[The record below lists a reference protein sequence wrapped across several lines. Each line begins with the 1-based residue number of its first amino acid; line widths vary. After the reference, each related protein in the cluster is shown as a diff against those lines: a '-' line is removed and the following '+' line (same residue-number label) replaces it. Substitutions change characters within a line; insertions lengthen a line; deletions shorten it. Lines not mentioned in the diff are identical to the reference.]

1 MTFEASGS
9 PFPCRI
15 RGNDAVN
22 KVRLF
27 ASGRVR
33 DYDTRMRFR
42 LDPGSLHVR
51 VTIMTLMI
59 VGASLLL
66 ADLIDR
72 HYVSELAR
80 ENLHAKTVGIL
91 RSFDLKI
98 SKRDDLRGDLAGA
111 QELAT
116 LYEENP
122 DILLLQVYVSDG
134 GPTAAPVALITYGDA
149 TGMEPS
155 MVPREVREVLATGQK
170 VSRLG
175 YDAAGHRMS
184 LAVPIRAKQQVVGA
198 LYAEVW
204 TAQFDSLL
212 AHHRTWSITIRI
224 LAGVLIV
231 LAINL
236 FLYFHVH
243 RPLRRLQSAVTAV
256 AKRDLTTS
264 VPVERQDEIGL
275 VGAQF
280 NLMVEQLRLV
290 AEENRRLYEALK
302 EANDSL
308 QGRVAEATSELLKR
322 NQELEEL
329 NDVLSATQRE
339 TARVQRLAVLGQTV
353 ATVAHRIGTPLTG
366 ISGHIQLLAE
376 DQSLSDAVRSRVT
389 TVTGQIE
396 RLSRVIEDLLTL
408 ARKPDPPRTQ
418 VDVNAVL
425 EQVLNLFR
433 PAIEQQRIE
442 LVTEF
447 SDTLPPITADGTQ
460 LHEVFTNLIDNAL
473 DAMPKGGRLMI
484 RTHHDESSTAGV
496 RRRLIV
502 AEIGDTGTG
511 IDPRHRDRVFE
522 PFFTTKPSG
531 LGTGLGLA
539 IAKEAIRL
547 HGGQITM
554 TSEVGKGTCIKVSLP
569 VTGEPR

>member
-1 MTFEASGS
+1 MAFQ
-9 PFPCRI
+9 
-15 RGNDAVN
+15 
-22 KVRLF
+22 
-27 ASGRVR
+27 
-33 DYDTRMRFR
+33 
-42 LDPGSLHVR
+42 LDPRSLHVR
-51 VTIMTLMI
+51 LTVITLMI

-80 ENLHAKTVGIL
+80 ENLRAKTVGLL

-98 SKRDDLRGDLAGA
+98 TKRADLHRDVAGKR
-111 QELAT
+111 ELAAI
-116 LYEENP
+116 YEDNP
-122 DILLLQVYVSDG
+122 DILLLQLYVSEG
-134 GPTAAPVALITYGDA
+134 GQTAPPVPLITHGDV
-149 TGMEPS
+149 TGMDLS
-155 MVPREVREVLATGQK
+155 TIPREVREVLATGQK
-170 VSRLG
+170 MSQLG
-175 YDAAGHRMS
+175 YEAGAHRMS
-184 LAVPIRAKQQVVGA
+184 LAVPIRVKQEVVGA

-204 TAQFDSLL
+204 TGQFDSLL
-212 AHHRTWSITIRI
+212 EHHRTWSITIRT

-243 RPLRRLQSAVTAV
+243 RPLRRLRSAVTAV
-256 AKRDLTTS
+256 AKRDLTAS

-290 AEENRRLYEALK
+290 AEENQRLYEALK

-308 QGRVAEATSELLKR
+308 QGRVAEATAELLKR
-322 NQELEEL
+322 NQELEDL
-329 NDVLSATQRE
+329 NEVLSATQRE

-376 DQSLSDAVRSRVT
+376 DPSLSEAVRSRVK

-396 RLSRVIEDLLTL
+396 RLSRVIQDLLTL
-408 ARKPDPPRTQ
+408 ARKPEPPRTR

-433 PAIEQQRIE
+433 PSIEQQQIE

-447 SDTLPPITADGTQ
+447 GDEVPPITADGAQ

-473 DAMPKGGRLMI
+473 DAMPNGGRLMV
-484 RTHHDESSTAGV
+484 RTYHGEPADVGG
-496 RRRLIV
+496 RRRWIV
-502 AEIGDTGTG
+502 AEIADTGTG
-511 IDPRHRDRVFE
+511 IDPRHWDRVFE
-522 PFFTTKPSG
+522 PFFTTKPWG

-539 IAKEAIRL
+539 IAKEAVHL
-547 HGGQITM
+547 HGGRLTM
-554 TSEVGKGTCIKVSLP
+554 ISEVGKGTCFTVSLP
-569 VTGEPR
+569 STGETRS

>member
-1 MTFEASGS
+1 MRDF
-9 PFPCRI
+9 
-15 RGNDAVN
+15 
-22 KVRLF
+22 F
-27 ASGRVR
+27 ASRETRYYDARMALRV
-33 DYDTRMRFR
+33 
-42 LDPGSLHVR
+42 DPRSLHVR

-59 VGASLLL
+59 VGVSLLL

-80 ENLHAKTVGIL
+80 QNLHAKTVGLL
-91 RSFDLKI
+91 RSFDLNI
-98 SKRDDLRGDLAGA
+98 TQRADLQSDAVKRR
-111 QELAT
+111 ELAA

-122 DILLLQVYVSDG
+122 DILLLQLYVPEG
-134 GPTAAPVALITYGDA
+134 GATSSPVPLITHGDA
-149 TGMEPS
+149 TGMDPLT
-155 MVPREVREVLATGQK
+155 VPQEVREVLATKQK
-170 VSRLG
+170 VSQLG
-175 YDAAGHRMS
+175 YDAGAHRMS
-184 LAVPIRAKQQVVGA
+184 LAVPIRVKEEVVGV

-204 TAQFDSLL
+204 TGQFDSLL
-212 AHHRTWSITIRI
+212 AHHRTWSITIRT

-243 RPLRRLQSAVTAV
+243 RPLQRLQSAVTAV
-256 AKRDLTTS
+256 AKRDLTAS
-264 VPVERQDEIGL
+264 VPVEQQDEIGL

-290 AEENRRLYEALK
+290 AQENRRLYEALK

-308 QGRVAEATSELLKR
+308 QGRVTEATAELLKR
-322 NQELEEL
+322 NQELEDL

-366 ISGHIQLLAE
+366 ISGHIQLRAE
-376 DQSLSDAVRSRVT
+376 DSSLSDAVRSRVK
-389 TVTGQIE
+389 TVMGQIE
-396 RLSRVIEDLLTL
+396 RLSRVIQDLLTL
-408 ARKPDPPRTQ
+408 ARMPEPPRTR

-447 SDTLPPITADGTQ
+447 GDGVPPITADGAQ

-473 DAMPKGGRLMI
+473 YAMPQGGRLMV
-484 RTHHDESSTAGV
+484 RTYQDGSSNAADRG
-496 RRRLIV
+496 RCIV

-511 IDPRHRDRVFE
+511 IDPQHRDRVFE
-522 PFFTTKPSG
+522 PFFTTKPLG
-531 LGTGLGLA
+531 VGTGLGLA
-539 IAKEAIRL
+539 IAREAVRL
-547 HGGQITM
+547 HGGQLTM
-554 TSEVGKGTCIKVSLP
+554 TSQVHEGTSFMVSLP
-569 VTGEPR
+569 VQGELRS